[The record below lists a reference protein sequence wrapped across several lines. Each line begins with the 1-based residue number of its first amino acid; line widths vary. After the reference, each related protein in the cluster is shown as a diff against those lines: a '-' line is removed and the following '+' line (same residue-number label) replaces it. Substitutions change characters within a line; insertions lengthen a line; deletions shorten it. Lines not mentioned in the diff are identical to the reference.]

1 MRGQWSDAARS
12 VWGKTSSYDGEA
24 WMPLVQHLQDAADV
38 SGFVWDWLPARTRRT
53 IEDALPT
60 DAREGRVLLAW
71 LAGSHDIAKCSP
83 PFAAKVPALADRMRD
98 HGLVLPLDVTD
109 FGRAPHGLVGQVV
122 LGRWLQ
128 DRYGASWRAAT
139 TYAVIVGGH
148 HGVPPTIDKLDWLGD
163 RPHLV
168 GGGIWHEVQW
178 EILDRMAAT
187 TGADRYLSAWARC
200 PLPPT
205 AQAILTGAV
214 IVSDWLASNT
224 DLFPFDAMDGD
235 QRAGLAWDALRLPPP
250 WQPEAP
256 PSDVSTHLTRRFPRL
271 RDAEVRPMQ
280 RQVVDAVRCCSS
292 PPLVVIESGM
302 GTGKTEAALLAAEAL
317 AQRFDCGGVYVGLPT
332 MATSDG
338 MFARVLEWVEH
349 LDGHGATS
357 AYLAHGKAG
366 LNDDFRGLLER
377 GRAVGVHDESTG
389 RTTDAARVE
398 AQVASWL
405 SGRKKGVLANMVV
418 GTIDQ
423 LLFMALQAK
432 HAALRHLAFSGKV
445 VVIDEVHA
453 ADDFMRMFLVRAL
466 EWLAAY
472 GAPVILLSATL
483 PSAQRQE
490 LADAYRRGLGCPVEP
505 LPDHSAY
512 PFVTTV
518 TAGGT
523 ATHGVEAQ
531 ATTRAVD
538 VRVIDDDFDTLTRLL
553 EAWLADGG
561 CVAVI
566 RNTVG
571 RAQET
576 AAHLRECFGDVVA
589 LHHSRFIATHRAGR
603 EALLRAEL
611 GPDGSKRPTK
621 RIVVGTQVL
630 EQSLDVDFD
639 AMVTDLAPVDLVL
652 QRIGRLHRH
661 PRGRD
666 ESERPPRLRTPQVAV
681 TGIDEWDVAGLPTPS
696 RASRAVYG
704 ASRLYRSAGALALSP
719 GSHSVIRLPDQIRPL
734 VEEAYGTEPPVPESW
749 RDITDRAD
757 SVYRAELAEAR
768 ARADIFRM
776 RDIREL
782 KGSLVGWLQDSST
795 DAEDGRSQGSAR
807 VRDSDDGIEVIVTQR
822 IGGEVRFVAD
832 QSHYAGRHIPTT
844 MGPPDPGLAR
854 ALAATTVRLPMSMTA
869 SPQAFDAT
877 VTALEANAY
886 EGWQE
891 SPWLA
896 GQLVI
901 HLDESWRTTVG
912 DFALHY
918 DFDQGLTAVR
928 KDRP

>member
-1 MRGQWSDAARS
+1 
-12 VWGKTSSYDGEA
+12 
-24 WMPLVQHLQDAADV
+24 MPLVQHLQDSADV
-38 SGFVWDWLPARTRRT
+38 SGFVWDWLPVRTRAT
-53 IEDALPT
+53 IEHALPA
-60 DAREGRVLLAW
+60 DARDGKVLLAW
-71 LAGSHDIAKCSP
+71 LAGSHDIAKCGP
-83 PFAAKVPALADRMRD
+83 PFASKVPPLADRMRD
-98 HGLVLPLDVTD
+98 NGLVLPMDVTD
-109 FGRAPHGLVGQVV
+109 FGKAPHGLVGQVV
-122 LGRWLQ
+122 LARWLE
-128 DRYGASWRAAT
+128 DRYEASWKAAT

-148 HGVPPTIDKLDWLGD
+148 HGVPPTVEKLDWLED

-168 GGGIWHEVQW
+168 GRGPWHEVQW
-178 EILDRMAAT
+178 EILDRMATT
-187 TGADRYLSAWARC
+187 TGAERYLSAWARC
-200 PLPPT
+200 ALPPT

-214 IVSDWLASNT
+214 IVCDWLASNT
-224 DLFPFDAMDGD
+224 DLFPFDASDGGR
-235 QRAGLAWDALRLPPP
+235 RAGLAWDALRLPPP
-250 WQPEAP
+250 WQPQAP
-256 PSDVSTHLTRRFPRL
+256 PDDVSAHFARRFPWL
-271 RDAEVRPMQ
+271 RDAEVRPIQ
-280 RQVVDAVRCCSS
+280 RLVVAAVRECSS

-302 GTGKTEAALLAAEAL
+302 GTGKTEAALLAAETL
-317 AQRFDCGGVYVGLPT
+317 AERFACGGIYLGLPT

-338 MFARVLEWVEH
+338 MFARVLEWVEN
-349 LDGHGATS
+349 LDGNGATS
-357 AYLAHGKAG
+357 AYLAHGRAG
-366 LNDDFRGLLER
+366 LNDEFRGLVER
-377 GRAVGVHDESTG
+377 SRAVGVHDEGAG
-389 RTTDAARVE
+389 RTTDAKIE

-405 SGRKKGVLANMVV
+405 RGRKKGVLANMVV

-472 GAPVILLSATL
+472 GAPVLLLSATL

-490 LADAYRRGLGCPVEP
+490 LADAYRRGLGLPAEP
-505 LPDHSAY
+505 LPDNVAY
-512 PFVTTV
+512 PLVTTV
-518 TAGGT
+518 TADGP
-523 ATHGVEAQ
+523 AAHGLDTR
-531 ATTRAVD
+531 ATTHTVD
-538 VRVIDDDFDTLTRLL
+538 LHVIDDDLDTLARLL
-553 EAWLADGG
+553 DDWLVDGG

-576 AAHLRECFGDVVA
+576 AAYLRERFGDVVA
-589 LHHSRFIATHRAGR
+589 LHHSRFIATHRANR
-603 EALLRAEL
+603 EALLRVEL
-611 GPDGSKRPTK
+611 GPDGGKRPTK

-661 PRGRD
+661 PRGIE
-666 ESERPPRLRTPQVAV
+666 ESERPPRLRTPEVVV
-681 TGIDEWDVAGLPTPS
+681 TGIDKWDTAGMPTPA

-704 ASRLYRSAGALALSP
+704 ESRLYRSAGVLALSP
-719 GSHSVIRLPDQIRPL
+719 DGHSVIRLPDQIRRL

-749 RDITDRAD
+749 RETADRAD
-757 SVYRAELAEAR
+757 SAYDAELAEAR
-768 ARADIFRM
+768 VRADIFRM
-776 RDIREL
+776 RGVGDL

-795 DAEDGRSQGSAR
+795 EAEDGRSQGSAR

-822 IGGEVRFVAD
+822 IGDEVRFVAD
-832 QSHYAGRHIPTT
+832 QSPYAGRHLPTT
-844 MGPPDPGLAR
+844 MGQPDPGLAR

-877 VTALEANAY
+877 VSALEANAY

-901 HLDESWRTTVG
+901 HLDESWRTTIG
-912 DFALHY
+912 EFAIHY
-918 DFDQGLTAVR
+918 DLDQGLTAVR
-928 KDRP
+928 EDRP